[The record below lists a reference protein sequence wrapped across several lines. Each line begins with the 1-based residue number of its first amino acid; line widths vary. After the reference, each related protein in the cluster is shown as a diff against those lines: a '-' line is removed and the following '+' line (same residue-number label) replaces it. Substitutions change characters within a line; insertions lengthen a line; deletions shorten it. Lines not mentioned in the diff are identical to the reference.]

1 MKSVLQQKS
10 WKSQYLEW
18 SAFDSFP
25 QILLKKFEQTDEGL
39 KVKEGK
45 KSKKNMSVFKDN
57 QKSWK
62 SQYWE
67 WSACN
72 RFPQILHYSNPQSEM
87 PRLL

>member
-1 MKSVLQQKS
+1 MLKIKSVLQKKS
-10 WKSQYLEW
+10 WKSQY
-18 SAFDSFP
+18 SNP
-25 QILLKKFEQTDEGL
+25 P
-39 KVKEGK
+39 K
-45 KSKKNMSVFKDN
+45 KSWNKLTRALKLTILGERKNKNMPVFKDN